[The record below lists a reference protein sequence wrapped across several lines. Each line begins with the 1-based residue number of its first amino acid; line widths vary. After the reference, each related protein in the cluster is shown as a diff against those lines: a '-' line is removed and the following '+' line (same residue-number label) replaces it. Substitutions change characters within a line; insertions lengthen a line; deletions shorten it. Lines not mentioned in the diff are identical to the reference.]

1 MQDLVRKLCYF
12 GPLALLL
19 AILLTASP
27 LFACGAGASSPA
39 PRTKSATHSP
49 PANRPQIGITID
61 YVNVRSQAT
70 ANGALLATYP
80 PGTKVTIYAT
90 VSGQAVWHGNSGWDR
105 ISQPGRSPRY
115 VYRALIAVASGQRHG
130 DSKHAK
136 PAKLRITIPSPRG
149 KEIVISI
156 SRQWMFVYD
165 KGKRIYDAPITT
177 GQPALSTPTGTY
189 HILAKLSPTTF
200 YSPWPPGSPYWYP
213 ATHINYALQWK
224 EGGFFLHDSWWRTLY
239 GPGTNLY
246 HYDPVDGWMNGTHG
260 CITMPLNAAVW
271 LYKWALIGTTVRI
284 DA

>member
-1 MQDLVRKLCYF
+1 
-12 GPLALLL
+12 
-19 AILLTASP
+19 
-27 LFACGAGASSPA
+27 
-39 PRTKSATHSP
+39 
-49 PANRPQIGITID
+49 
-61 YVNVRSQAT
+61 VNVRSQAT

-165 KGKRIYDAPITT
+165 KGKRFYDALFKT